1 MSLLKWKKLAKQK
14 TELGNKI
21 NFVHD
26 TILKKQLGEKTSQE
40 SFQKAFKPITTKLD
54 EVAFRNLNIPRL
66 TKKRGKK
73 LGVPDYGIALED
85 EDIPDYGLDDFFD
98 EGLVPENK
106 KQIVPKPPT
115 YEESLKD
122 ILEGKKQIYVD
133 PQYFP
138 EGPQD
143 MPPKYE
149 EDEEIDYALNVEDE
163 AIALKEA
170 EEAAE
175 AEEAEEVSANRI
187 LDHLKLS
194 NYDDIEKQL
203 NQPEMT
209 PLMSRNFLNRKVKD
223 AKIER
228 NRLNGLKAQ
237 VTHKYNKGEMSKAER
252 ALQNKGIDDVR
263 VVLNQ
268 YIKYQ
273 EIQAKMFDDQMKK
286 GSGLKKKKRGGN
298 IVFFNDVKQLLKK
311 LELIVGEIL
320 AGNTSIE
327 MRNTGVAILDML
339 LKTSKINKAQHE
351 KLYKTYFKI

>member
-26 TILKKQLGEKTSQE
+26 TILKNQLGEKTSQE
-40 SFQKAFKPITTKLD
+40 SLQKVFKPITTKLD
-54 EVAFRNLNIPRL
+54 DVMNLPRL
-66 TKKRGKK
+66 TKKRGEK
-73 LGVPDYGIALED
+73 LGVPDYGIAIED

-98 EGLVPENK
+98 EGLVPENE

-122 ILEGKKQIYVD
+122 VLEGKKQIYVD

-138 EGPQD
+138 EEPQD
-143 MPPKYE
+143 MPPEYE
-149 EDEEIDYALNVEDE
+149 EDEEIDYALDEED
-163 AIALKEA
+163 
-170 EEAAE
+170 
-175 AEEAEEVSANRI
+175 SANYI
-187 LDHLKLS
+187 LDDLGLS
-194 NYDDIEKQL
+194 NYDTIEKQI

-209 PLMSRNFLNRKVKD
+209 QKKIKRYVDKKLKD
-223 AKIER
+223 AEFRRKQ
-228 NRLNGLKAQ
+228 LKGYKSQ
-237 VTHKYNKGEMSKAER
+237 VSQAYNKGKINEVQMTLDYKRIDNAR
-252 ALQNKGIDDVR
+252 A
-263 VVLNQ
+263 VLNQ
-268 YIKYQ
+268 YIKHY
-273 EIQAKMFDDQMKK
+273 ENKVKMMK
-286 GSGLKKKKRGGN
+286 GSGLKKRGGN

>member
-26 TILKKQLGEKTSQE
+26 TILKNQLGEKISQE

-54 EVAFRNLNIPRL
+54 DVVLNIPRI

-73 LGVPDYGIALED
+73 LDVPDYGIAIED
-85 EDIPDYGLDDFFD
+85 EDIPDYGLDDFYD
-98 EGLVPENK
+98 EGLVPENE

-115 YEESLKD
+115 YEESLQD

-138 EGPQD
+138 EEPQD
-143 MPPKYE
+143 MPPEYE
-149 EDEEIDYALNVEDE
+149 EDEEIDYALDEEDS
-163 AIALKEA
+163 
-170 EEAAE
+170 
-175 AEEAEEVSANRI
+175 VNMI
-187 LDHLKLS
+187 LDDLGLP

-209 PLMSRNFLNRKVKD
+209 QKRIKRYVDKQLKD
-223 AKIER
+223 AER
-228 NRLNGLKAQ
+228 HQLKGYKSQ
-237 VTHKYNKGEMSKAER
+237 VSQAYNKGKIGEAQKTMDYKR
-252 ALQNKGIDDVR
+252 IDNALA
-263 VVLNQ
+263 VLNQ
-268 YIKYQ
+268 YIKHY
-273 EIQAKMFDDQMKK
+273 ENKVEMMK
-286 GSGLKKKKRGGN
+286 GSGLKKRGGN

>member
-26 TILKKQLGEKTSQE
+26 IILKNQLGEKISQE
-40 SFQKAFKPITTKLD
+40 SFQKAFKPITTKID

-85 EDIPDYGLDDFFD
+85 EDIPDYGLDNLFD
-98 EGLVPENK
+98 DGIRPENE

-122 ILEGKKQIYVD
+122 VLEGKKQIYVN
-133 PQYFP
+133 
-138 EGPQD
+138 PQD
-143 MPPKYE
+143 LPPEYE
-149 EDEEIDYALNVEDE
+149 EDEEIDYALDEED
-163 AIALKEA
+163 
-170 EEAAE
+170 
-175 AEEAEEVSANRI
+175 SANMI
-187 LDHLKLS
+187 LNELGLS

-209 PLMSRNFLNRKVKD
+209 QRKNKKYVNKKLKD
-223 AKIER
+223 AEHKR
-228 NRLNGLKAQ
+228 NQLKGRKTQ
-237 VTHKYNKGEMSKAER
+237 VLLAYKKGDIGEARKTMDYKRIDNAR
-252 ALQNKGIDDVR
+252 A
-263 VVLNQ
+263 VLNQ
-268 YIKYQ
+268 YIKHY
-273 EIQAKMFDDQMKK
+273 ENKVKTME
-286 GSGLKKKKRGGN
+286 GSGLKKRGGN

-351 KLYKTYFKI
+351 KLYKTYFKV

>member
-26 TILKKQLGEKTSQE
+26 TILKNQLGEKTSQE

-54 EVAFRNLNIPRL
+54 DVAFRNLNIPRL

-73 LGVPDYGIALED
+73 QGVPDYGIALED

-98 EGLVPENK
+98 EGLGPENE

-122 ILEGKKQIYVD
+122 VLEGKKQIYVN

-138 EGPQD
+138 EEPQD
-143 MPPKYE
+143 MPPEYE
-149 EDEEIDYALNVEDE
+149 DDEEIDYALDEED
-163 AIALKEA
+163 
-170 EEAAE
+170 
-175 AEEAEEVSANRI
+175 SANMI
-187 LDHLKLS
+187 LDDLGLS
-194 NYDDIEKQL
+194 NYDDIEKQI

-209 PLMSRNFLNRKVKD
+209 QQRIKRYIDKKLESAIKKRHQLKGYKSQVSQSYKKGKMS
-223 AKIER
+223 E
-228 NRLNGLKAQ
+228 AQ
-237 VTHKYNKGEMSKAER
+237 KTMDYKR
-252 ALQNKGIDDVR
+252 IDDAR
-263 VVLNQ
+263 NVLNQ
-268 YIKYQ
+268 FIKHYGNKLK
-273 EIQAKMFDDQMKK
+273 E
-286 GSGLKKKKRGGN
+286 GSGLKKRGGN

>member
-40 SFQKAFKPITTKLD
+40 SLQKVFKPITTKLD
-54 EVAFRNLNIPRL
+54 DVAFRNLNIPRL
-66 TKKRGKK
+66 KKRGRNR
-73 LGVPDYGIALED
+73 GVPDYAVGVED
-85 EDIPDYGLDDFFD
+85 EDGGIPDYGLDDFFD

-138 EGPQD
+138 EEPQD
-143 MPPKYE
+143 LPPEYE
-149 EDEEIDYALNVEDE
+149 EDEEIDYALDEED
-163 AIALKEA
+163 
-170 EEAAE
+170 
-175 AEEAEEVSANRI
+175 SDNMI
-187 LDHLKLS
+187 LDDLGLS

-203 NQPEMT
+203 KQPEMT
-209 PLMSRNFLNRKVKD
+209 PRKIKRYIDKKLTDANIKRNQLKGRKS
-223 AKIER
+223 
-228 NRLNGLKAQ
+228 Q
-237 VTHKYNKGEMSKAER
+237 VSQAYNKGKIGEAQKTMDYKRIDNAR
-252 ALQNKGIDDVR
+252 A
-263 VVLNQ
+263 VLNQ
-268 YIKYQ
+268 YIKHY
-273 EIQAKMFDDQMKK
+273 ENKVETIQ
-286 GSGLKKKKRGGN
+286 GSGIKKRGGN
-298 IVFFNDVKQLLKK
+298 IVFFNDAKQLLKK
-311 LELIVGEIL
+311 LELIVGEIS

>member
-1 MSLLKWKKLAKQK
+1 MSLLEWKKLAKQK

-40 SFQKAFKPITTKLD
+40 SLQKVFKPITTKLD
-54 EVAFRNLNIPRL
+54 DVAFRNLNIPRL
-66 TKKRGKK
+66 KKRGRNR
-73 LGVPDYGIALED
+73 GVPDYAVGVED
-85 EDIPDYGLDDFFD
+85 EDGGIPDYGLDDFFD

-138 EGPQD
+138 EEPQD
-143 MPPKYE
+143 LPPEYE
-149 EDEEIDYALNVEDE
+149 EDEEIDYALDEED
-163 AIALKEA
+163 
-170 EEAAE
+170 
-175 AEEAEEVSANRI
+175 SANKI
-187 LDHLKLS
+187 LDDLGLS

-203 NQPEMT
+203 NKPEM
-209 PLMSRNFLNRKVKD
+209 P
-223 AKIER
+223 KI
-228 NRLNGLKAQ
+228 
-237 VTHKYNKGEMSKAER
+237 
-252 ALQNKGIDDVR
+252 QNKPFLKKKLEAANHKRNQLKGYKSQVSQAYTRGEIGEAQKTMDYKRIDNAR
-263 VVLNQ
+263 AVLNQ
-268 YIKYQ
+268 YIKHYVNKVKTM
-273 EIQAKMFDDQMKK
+273 E
-286 GSGLKKKKRGGN
+286 GSGLKKRGGN
-298 IVFFNDVKQLLKK
+298 IVFFNDAKQLLKK
-311 LELIVGEIL
+311 LELIVGEIS

>member
-1 MSLLKWKKLAKQK
+1 MSLLEWKKLAKQK

-21 NFVHD
+21 NFVHN
-26 TILKKQLGEKTSQE
+26 TILKNQLGEKTSQE
-40 SFQKAFKPITTKLD
+40 SLQKVFKPITTKLD
-54 EVAFRNLNIPRL
+54 DVAFRNLNIPRL
-66 TKKRGKK
+66 KKRGKK

-122 ILEGKKQIYVD
+122 VLEG
-133 PQYFP
+133 
-138 EGPQD
+138 ED
-143 MPPKYE
+143 MPPEYE
-149 EDEEIDYALNVEDE
+149 EDEEIDYALDEEDS
-163 AIALKEA
+163 
-170 EEAAE
+170 
-175 AEEAEEVSANRI
+175 VNMI
-187 LDHLKLS
+187 LDELELS
-194 NYDDIEKQL
+194 NYDDIEKQI

-209 PLMSRNFLNRKVKD
+209 PRKIEKYLNKKLKD
-223 AKIER
+223 ADFRR
-228 NRLNGLKAQ
+228 NQLKGRKSQ
-237 VTHKYNKGEMSKAER
+237 VSQAYNKGKIGEAEKTMKHKR
-252 ALQNKGIDDVR
+252 IDNAR

-268 YIKYQ
+268 YIKHY
-273 EIQAKMFDDQMKK
+273 ENKVEMME
-286 GSGLKKKKRGGN
+286 GSGLKKRGGN

-311 LELIVGEIL
+311 LELIVGEIS

>member
-1 MSLLKWKKLAKQK
+1 MSLLEWKKLAKQK

-26 TILKKQLGEKTSQE
+26 TILKNQLGEKTSQE
-40 SFQKAFKPITTKLD
+40 SLQKVFKPITTKLD
-54 EVAFRNLNIPRL
+54 DVAFRNLNIPRL
-66 TKKRGKK
+66 KKRGRNRD
-73 LGVPDYGIALED
+73 VPDYAVGVED
-85 EDIPDYGLDDFFD
+85 EDGGIPDYGLDNFFD
-98 EGLVPENK
+98 EGLVPENE
-106 KQIVPKPPT
+106 KQIVPKPPA

-138 EGPQD
+138 EEPQD
-143 MPPKYE
+143 LPPEYE
-149 EDEEIDYALNVEDE
+149 EDEEIDYALDEED
-163 AIALKEA
+163 
-170 EEAAE
+170 
-175 AEEAEEVSANRI
+175 SANMI
-187 LDHLKLS
+187 LDDLELS

-209 PLMSRNFLNRKVKD
+209 PRKMKRYIDKKLKD
-223 AKIER
+223 AIKVR
-228 NRLNGLKAQ
+228 NQLKGRKSQASQ
-237 VTHKYNKGEMSKAER
+237 AYNKGNLSEAEKT
-252 ALQNKGIDDVR
+252 LVFKILDNER
-263 VVLNQ
+263 VVVNQ
-268 YIKYQ
+268 YIEHYANKVKTM
-273 EIQAKMFDDQMKK
+273 E
-286 GSGLKKKKRGGN
+286 GSGLNQRGGN
-298 IVFFNDVKQLLKK
+298 IVFFNDAKQLLKK

>member
-1 MSLLKWKKLAKQK
+1 MSLLEWKKLAKQK

-26 TILKKQLGEKTSQE
+26 TILKNQLGEKTSQE
-40 SFQKAFKPITTKLD
+40 SLQKVFKPITTKLD
-54 EVAFRNLNIPRL
+54 DVAFRNLNIPRL
-66 TKKRGKK
+66 KKRGRNR
-73 LGVPDYGIALED
+73 GVPDYAVGVED
-85 EDIPDYGLDDFFD
+85 EDGGIPDYGLDDFFD

-138 EGPQD
+138 EEPQD
-143 MPPKYE
+143 LPPEYE
-149 EDEEIDYALNVEDE
+149 EDEEIDYALDEED
-163 AIALKEA
+163 
-170 EEAAE
+170 
-175 AEEAEEVSANRI
+175 SANKI
-187 LDHLKLS
+187 LDDLGLS

-203 NQPEMT
+203 SKPEMPKIQNK
-209 PLMSRNFLNRKVKD
+209 PLLKKKLEAANHKRNQ
-223 AKIER
+223 
-228 NRLNGLKAQ
+228 LKGYKTNVSKA
-237 VTHKYNKGEMSKAER
+237 YNKGEISEAQKTMDYKRIDNAR
-252 ALQNKGIDDVR
+252 A
-263 VVLNQ
+263 VLNQ
-268 YIKYQ
+268 YIKHYANKVKTM
-273 EIQAKMFDDQMKK
+273 E
-286 GSGLKKKKRGGN
+286 GSGLKKRGGN
-298 IVFFNDVKQLLKK
+298 IVFFNDAKQLLKK
-311 LELIVGEIL
+311 LELIVGEIS

>member
-1 MSLLKWKKLAKQK
+1 MSLLEWKKLAKQK

-26 TILKKQLGEKTSQE
+26 TILKNQLGEKTSQE
-40 SFQKAFKPITTKLD
+40 SLQKVFKPITTKLD
-54 EVAFRNLNIPRL
+54 DVAFMNLNIPRL
-66 TKKRGKK
+66 KKRGRNR
-73 LGVPDYGIALED
+73 GVPDYAVGVED
-85 EDIPDYGLDDFFD
+85 EDGGIPDYGLDDFFD
-98 EGLVPENK
+98 EGLVPENE

-138 EGPQD
+138 EPQD
-143 MPPKYE
+143 MPPEYE
-149 EDEEIDYALNVEDE
+149 DDEEINYALDEEDN
-163 AIALKEA
+163 
-170 EEAAE
+170 
-175 AEEAEEVSANRI
+175 ANMT
-187 LDHLKLS
+187 LDDLDLS

-209 PLMSRNFLNRKVKD
+209 PRKIKRYIDKKLKD
-223 AKIER
+223 AIKVR
-228 NRLNGLKAQ
+228 NQLRGRKSQASQ
-237 VTHKYNKGEMSKAER
+237 AYNKGNLNEAEKT
-252 ALQNKGIDDVR
+252 LVFKILDNER
-263 VVLNQ
+263 VVVNQ
-268 YIKYQ
+268 YIKHYANKVKTM
-273 EIQAKMFDDQMKK
+273 E
-286 GSGLKKKKRGGN
+286 GSGLKKRGGN

-311 LELIVGEIL
+311 LELIVGEIS

>member
-40 SFQKAFKPITTKLD
+40 SLQKVFKPITTKLD
-54 EVAFRNLNIPRL
+54 DVAFRNLNIPRL
-66 TKKRGKK
+66 KKRGRNR
-73 LGVPDYGIALED
+73 GVPDYAVGVED
-85 EDIPDYGLDDFFD
+85 EDGGIPDYGLDDFFD

-138 EGPQD
+138 EEPQD
-143 MPPKYE
+143 MPPEYE
-149 EDEEIDYALNVEDE
+149 EDEEIDYALDEED
-163 AIALKEA
+163 
-170 EEAAE
+170 
-175 AEEAEEVSANRI
+175 SANVI
-187 LDHLKLS
+187 LDELDLS

-209 PLMSRNFLNRKVKD
+209 PRKIKRYIDKKLTDANIKRNQ
-223 AKIER
+223 
-228 NRLNGLKAQ
+228 LKGYKSQ
-237 VTHKYNKGEMSKAER
+237 VSQAYNKGKISEAQKNMDYKRIDNAR
-252 ALQNKGIDDVR
+252 A
-263 VVLNQ
+263 VLNQ
-268 YIKYQ
+268 YIKHY
-273 EIQAKMFDDQMKK
+273 ENKVETIQ
-286 GSGLKKKKRGGN
+286 GSGIKKRGGN

>member
-1 MSLLKWKKLAKQK
+1 MSLLEWKKLAKQK

-26 TILKKQLGEKTSQE
+26 TILKNQLGEKTSQE

-54 EVAFRNLNIPRL
+54 EVALRNLNIPRL
-66 TKKRGKK
+66 IKKRGKK

-98 EGLVPENK
+98 EGLGPENE

-138 EGPQD
+138 EEPQD
-143 MPPKYE
+143 MPPEYE
-149 EDEEIDYALNVEDE
+149 EDEEINYALDEED
-163 AIALKEA
+163 
-170 EEAAE
+170 
-175 AEEAEEVSANRI
+175 SANMI
-187 LDHLKLS
+187 LDELELS

-203 NQPEMT
+203 ERPEM
-209 PLMSRNFLNRKVKD
+209 PKSQIKPFLKKKLEAADHR
-223 AKIER
+223 R
-228 NRLNGLKAQ
+228 QQLKG
-237 VTHKYNKGEMSKAER
+237 HKSQISQAYNKGKIGEAEKTLEYKRIDNKR
-252 ALQNKGIDDVR
+252 A
-263 VVLNQ
+263 VLNQ
-268 YIKYQ
+268 YIKHYKNKV
-273 EIQAKMFDDQMKK
+273 IMMK
-286 GSGLKKKKRGGN
+286 GSGLKKRGGN

-339 LKTSKINKAQHE
+339 LKSSTINKAQHE

>member
-26 TILKKQLGEKTSQE
+26 TILKNQLGEKISQE

-54 EVAFRNLNIPRL
+54 DVAFRNFNIPRL

-73 LGVPDYGIALED
+73 QGVPDYGIAIED

-98 EGLVPENK
+98 EGLGPENE

-122 ILEGKKQIYVD
+122 VLEGKKQIYVN

-138 EGPQD
+138 EEPQD

-149 EDEEIDYALNVEDE
+149 EDEEIDYALDEEDS
-163 AIALKEA
+163 
-170 EEAAE
+170 
-175 AEEAEEVSANRI
+175 VNMI
-187 LDHLKLS
+187 LDDLGLS
-194 NYDDIEKQL
+194 NYDDIEKQI

-209 PLMSRNFLNRKVKD
+209 QQKIKKYVNKKLKYAEYKRNQLKGHKTQVSQACKKGKIGEAQKTLEYKRIDEARYVLNRFIKHY
-223 AKIER
+223 
-228 NRLNGLKAQ
+228 G
-237 VTHKYNKGEMSKAER
+237 NK
-252 ALQNKGIDDVR
+252 
-263 VVLNQ
+263 
-268 YIKYQ
+268 
-273 EIQAKMFDDQMKK
+273 MKE
-286 GSGLKKKKRGGN
+286 GSGLKKRGGN

-320 AGNTSIE
+320 AGNTSIK

-351 KLYKTYFKI
+351 KLYKTYFKV

>member
-40 SFQKAFKPITTKLD
+40 SLQKVFKPITTKLD
-54 EVAFRNLNIPRL
+54 DVAFRNLNIPRL
-66 TKKRGKK
+66 KKRGRNR
-73 LGVPDYGIALED
+73 GVPDYAVGVED
-85 EDIPDYGLDDFFD
+85 EDGGIPDYGLDDFFD

-138 EGPQD
+138 EEPQD
-143 MPPKYE
+143 LPPEYE
-149 EDEEIDYALNVEDE
+149 EDEEIDYALDEED
-163 AIALKEA
+163 
-170 EEAAE
+170 
-175 AEEAEEVSANRI
+175 SANMI
-187 LDHLKLS
+187 LDDLGLS

-203 NQPEMT
+203 ERPEM
-209 PLMSRNFLNRKVKD
+209 PKKQIKPFLKKKVEAANHKRNQLKGRKS
-223 AKIER
+223 
-228 NRLNGLKAQ
+228 Q
-237 VTHKYNKGEMSKAER
+237 VSQEYNKGKIGEAEKT
-252 ALQNKGIDDVR
+252 LKYKKIDNER

-268 YIKYQ
+268 YIKHY
-273 EIQAKMFDDQMKK
+273 ENKVKTME
-286 GSGLKKKKRGGN
+286 GSGLKKRGGN
-298 IVFFNDVKQLLKK
+298 IVFFNDAKQLLKK
-311 LELIVGEIL
+311 LELIVGEIS

>member
-26 TILKKQLGEKTSQE
+26 TILKNQLGEKTSQE
-40 SFQKAFKPITTKLD
+40 SFKKAFKPITTKLD
-54 EVAFRNLNIPRL
+54 DVAFRNLNIPRL
-66 TKKRGKK
+66 TKK
-73 LGVPDYGIALED
+73 LGVPDYGIAIED

-98 EGLVPENK
+98 EGLVPENE

-122 ILEGKKQIYVD
+122 VLEGKKQIYVN

-138 EGPQD
+138 EEPQD
-143 MPPKYE
+143 MPPEYE
-149 EDEEIDYALNVEDE
+149 EDEEIDYALDKED
-163 AIALKEA
+163 
-170 EEAAE
+170 
-175 AEEAEEVSANRI
+175 SANMI
-187 LDHLKLS
+187 LDDLDLS
-194 NYDDIEKQL
+194 NYDDIEKQI

-209 PLMSRNFLNRKVKD
+209 QKKIKLYVNKKLKD
-223 AKIER
+223 AEFKR
-228 NRLNGLKAQ
+228 HQLKGYKSQ
-237 VTHKYNKGEMSKAER
+237 VSQAYNKGKIGEAQKTMDYKRIDNAR
-252 ALQNKGIDDVR
+252 A
-263 VVLNQ
+263 VLNQ
-268 YIKYQ
+268 YIKHY
-273 EIQAKMFDDQMKK
+273 ENKVKMMK
-286 GSGLKKKKRGGN
+286 GSGLKKRGGN

-339 LKTSKINKAQHE
+339 LKSSTINKAQHE

>member
-40 SFQKAFKPITTKLD
+40 SLQKVFKPITTKLD
-54 EVAFRNLNIPRL
+54 DVAFMNLNIPRL
-66 TKKRGKK
+66 KKRGRNR
-73 LGVPDYGIALED
+73 GVPDYAVGVED
-85 EDIPDYGLDDFFD
+85 EDGGIPDYGLDDFFD

-122 ILEGKKQIYVD
+122 ILEGEKQIYVD

-138 EGPQD
+138 EEPQD
-143 MPPKYE
+143 LPPEYE
-149 EDEEIDYALNVEDE
+149 EDEEIDYALDEED
-163 AIALKEA
+163 
-170 EEAAE
+170 
-175 AEEAEEVSANRI
+175 SANMI
-187 LDHLKLS
+187 LDELELS
-194 NYDDIEKQL
+194 NYDDIEKQI

-209 PLMSRNFLNRKVKD
+209 PRKIKRYIVKKLKD
-223 AKIER
+223 AEFRR
-228 NRLNGLKAQ
+228 NQLKGHK
-237 VTHKYNKGEMSKAER
+237 THLSKEYNKGKIGEAEKSLKYKRIDNAR
-252 ALQNKGIDDVR
+252 A
-263 VVLNQ
+263 VLNQ
-268 YIKYQ
+268 YIQHYANKLK
-273 EIQAKMFDDQMKK
+273 E
-286 GSGLKKKKRGGN
+286 GSGLKKRGGN

-311 LELIVGEIL
+311 LELIVGEIS

>member
-1 MSLLKWKKLAKQK
+1 MSLLKWKELAKRK

-26 TILKKQLGEKTSQE
+26 TILKNQLGEKTSQE

-54 EVAFRNLNIPRL
+54 DVAFRNLNIPRL

-73 LGVPDYGIALED
+73 LGVPDYGIAIED

-98 EGLVPENK
+98 EGLVPENE

-122 ILEGKKQIYVD
+122 ILEGKKKIYVD

-138 EGPQD
+138 EEPQD
-143 MPPKYE
+143 MPPEYE
-149 EDEEIDYALNVEDE
+149 EDEDIDYALDEED
-163 AIALKEA
+163 
-170 EEAAE
+170 
-175 AEEAEEVSANRI
+175 SANMI
-187 LDHLKLS
+187 LDDLGLS

-203 NQPEMT
+203 KQPEMT
-209 PLMSRNFLNRKVKD
+209 QKKIKQYVNKNLKD
-223 AKIER
+223 AEFKR
-228 NRLNGLKAQ
+228 HQLKGYKSQ
-237 VTHKYNKGEMSKAER
+237 VSQAYNKGKIGEAQKTMDYKR
-252 ALQNKGIDDVR
+252 IDNAHA
-263 VVLNQ
+263 VLNQ
-268 YIKYQ
+268 YIKHY
-273 EIQAKMFDDQMKK
+273 ENKVKMMK
-286 GSGLKKKKRGGN
+286 GSGIQKRGGN

-311 LELIVGEIL
+311 LELIVGEIA
-320 AGNTSIE
+320 AGNTSVE
-327 MRNTGVAILDML
+327 MRNMGVAILDTL

>member
-1 MSLLKWKKLAKQK
+1 MSLLKWKKLIAKRK

-26 TILKKQLGEKTSQE
+26 TILKNQLGEKTSQE
-40 SFQKAFKPITTKLD
+40 SLQKVFKPITTKLD
-54 EVAFRNLNIPRL
+54 DVAFRNLNIPRL

-73 LGVPDYGIALED
+73 LDVPDYGIALED
-85 EDIPDYGLDDFFD
+85 EDVPDYGLDDFFD

-122 ILEGKKQIYVD
+122 ILEGKKQIYVN

-138 EGPQD
+138 EEPQD
-143 MPPKYE
+143 MPPEYEEYE
-149 EDEEIDYALNVEDE
+149 EDEEIDYALEEEED
-163 AIALKEA
+163 
-170 EEAAE
+170 
-175 AEEAEEVSANRI
+175 SANLI
-187 LDHLKLS
+187 LDDLGLS

-209 PLMSRNFLNRKVKD
+209 QQKIKLYVNKKLKD
-223 AKIER
+223 AGFKRHQLKGHKSQVSQAYKKGKIGE
-228 NRLNGLKAQ
+228 AQ
-237 VTHKYNKGEMSKAER
+237 KTMDYKRIDNAR
-252 ALQNKGIDDVR
+252 A
-263 VVLNQ
+263 VLNQ
-268 YIKYQ
+268 YIKHY
-273 EIQAKMFDDQMKK
+273 ENKVKMMK
-286 GSGLKKKKRGGN
+286 GSGLKKRGGN

-327 MRNTGVAILDML
+327 MKNTGVAILDML
-339 LKTSKINKAQHE
+339 LKTSKINKTQHE

>member
-26 TILKKQLGEKTSQE
+26 TILKNQLGEKISQE

-54 EVAFRNLNIPRL
+54 DVAFRNLNKPRL

-85 EDIPDYGLDDFFD
+85 EDILDYGLDDFFD
-98 EGLVPENK
+98 EGLGPENE

-122 ILEGKKQIYVD
+122 VLEGKKQIYVN

-138 EGPQD
+138 EEPQD
-143 MPPKYE
+143 MPPEYE
-149 EDEEIDYALNVEDE
+149 EDEEIDYALDEED
-163 AIALKEA
+163 
-170 EEAAE
+170 
-175 AEEAEEVSANRI
+175 SANMI
-187 LDHLKLS
+187 LDDLGLS

-203 NQPEMT
+203 SQPEMT
-209 PLMSRNFLNRKVKD
+209 QQKKKLYVDKKLKD
-223 AKIER
+223 AEFKR
-228 NRLNGLKAQ
+228 HQFKGYKTQVLKA
-237 VTHKYNKGEMSKAER
+237 YNKGKMGEAQKTLEYKR
-252 ALQNKGIDDVR
+252 IDDAR
-263 VVLNQ
+263 HVLNRF
-268 YIKYQ
+268 IKHYGNKLK
-273 EIQAKMFDDQMKK
+273 EGF
-286 GSGLKKKKRGGN
+286 GLKKRGGN

-351 KLYKTYFKI
+351 KLYKTYFKV

>member
-1 MSLLKWKKLAKQK
+1 MSLLEWKKLAKQK

-26 TILKKQLGEKTSQE
+26 TILKNQLGEKISQE
-40 SFQKAFKPITTKLD
+40 SFQKVFKPITTKLD
-54 EVAFRNLNIPRL
+54 DVAFRNLNIPRL

-73 LGVPDYGIALED
+73 LGVPDYAVGVED
-85 EDIPDYGLDDFFD
+85 EDGGIPDYGLDDFFD
-98 EGLVPENK
+98 EGLVPENE

-138 EGPQD
+138 EEPQD
-143 MPPKYE
+143 MPPEYE
-149 EDEEIDYALNVEDE
+149 EDEEIDYALEEED
-163 AIALKEA
+163 
-170 EEAAE
+170 
-175 AEEAEEVSANRI
+175 SANMI
-187 LDHLKLS
+187 LDDLGIS
-194 NYDDIEKQL
+194 NYDDIEKRL

-209 PLMSRNFLNRKVKD
+209 QKKIKLYVNKKLKEAEFKRNQLKGYKTNVSKD
-223 AKIER
+223 
-228 NRLNGLKAQ
+228 
-237 VTHKYNKGEMSKAER
+237 YNKGKISEAQKTLDYKRIDNAR
-252 ALQNKGIDDVR
+252 A
-263 VVLNQ
+263 VLNQ
-268 YIKYQ
+268 YIKHYANKVKTM
-273 EIQAKMFDDQMKK
+273 E
-286 GSGLKKKKRGGN
+286 GSGLKKRGGN

-351 KLYKTYFKI
+351 KLYDIFQSLK

>member
-1 MSLLKWKKLAKQK
+1 MSLLKWKELAKRK

-26 TILKKQLGEKTSQE
+26 TILKNQLGEKTSQE
-40 SFQKAFKPITTKLD
+40 SLQKVFKPITTKLD
-54 EVAFRNLNIPRL
+54 DVAFRNLNIPRL
-66 TKKRGKK
+66 KKRGRNR
-73 LGVPDYGIALED
+73 GVPDYGIALED

-98 EGLVPENK
+98 EGLVPENE

-138 EGPQD
+138 EEPQD
-143 MPPKYE
+143 MPPEYE
-149 EDEEIDYALNVEDE
+149 EDEEIDYALDEED
-163 AIALKEA
+163 
-170 EEAAE
+170 
-175 AEEAEEVSANRI
+175 SANMI
-187 LDHLKLS
+187 LDDLGIS
-194 NYDDIEKQL
+194 NYDDIEKRL

-209 PLMSRNFLNRKVKD
+209 QKKIKLYVNKKLKEAEHKRNQLKGYKTNVSKD
-223 AKIER
+223 
-228 NRLNGLKAQ
+228 
-237 VTHKYNKGEMSKAER
+237 YNKGKISEAQKTMDYKRIDNAR
-252 ALQNKGIDDVR
+252 A
-263 VVLNQ
+263 VLNQ
-268 YIKYQ
+268 YIKHY
-273 EIQAKMFDDQMKK
+273 ENKVKMMKV
-286 GSGLKKKKRGGN
+286 SGLKKRGGN
-298 IVFFNDVKQLLKK
+298 IVFFNDVKQLFKK

-351 KLYKTYFKI
+351 KLYKTYFKV

>member
-26 TILKKQLGEKTSQE
+26 TILKNQLGEKTSQE
-40 SFQKAFKPITTKLD
+40 SFQKAFKPITAKLD

-66 TKKRGKK
+66 TKKQ
-73 LGVPDYGIALED
+73 GVPDYGIALED

-98 EGLVPENK
+98 EGLIPENK

-122 ILEGKKQIYVD
+122 VLEGKKQIYVD

-138 EGPQD
+138 EEPQD
-143 MPPKYE
+143 MPPEYE
-149 EDEEIDYALNVEDE
+149 EDEEIDYALDEED
-163 AIALKEA
+163 
-170 EEAAE
+170 
-175 AEEAEEVSANRI
+175 SADMI
-187 LDHLKLS
+187 LDDLGLP
-194 NYDDIEKQL
+194 NYDAIEKQL

-209 PLMSRNFLNRKVKD
+209 QKRIKRYVNKQLKD
-223 AKIER
+223 AEFKR
-228 NRLNGLKAQ
+228 HQLKGYKSQ
-237 VTHKYNKGEMSKAER
+237 VSQAYNKGKIGEAQKTMDYKRIDNAR
-252 ALQNKGIDDVR
+252 A
-263 VVLNQ
+263 VLNQ
-268 YIKYQ
+268 YIKHYGNKV
-273 EIQAKMFDDQMKK
+273 KMME
-286 GSGLKKKKRGGN
+286 GSGLKKRGGN

>member
-40 SFQKAFKPITTKLD
+40 SLQKVFKPITTKLD
-54 EVAFRNLNIPRL
+54 DVAFRNLNIPRL
-66 TKKRGKK
+66 KKRGRNR
-73 LGVPDYGIALED
+73 GVPDYAVGVED
-85 EDIPDYGLDDFFD
+85 EDGGIPDYGLDDFFD

-138 EGPQD
+138 EEPQD
-143 MPPKYE
+143 LPPEYE
-149 EDEEIDYALNVEDE
+149 EDEEIDYALDEED
-163 AIALKEA
+163 
-170 EEAAE
+170 
-175 AEEAEEVSANRI
+175 SANMI
-187 LDHLKLS
+187 LDDLGLS

-203 NQPEMT
+203 ERPEM
-209 PLMSRNFLNRKVKD
+209 PKKQIKPFLKKKVEAANHKRNQLKGRKS
-223 AKIER
+223 
-228 NRLNGLKAQ
+228 Q
-237 VTHKYNKGEMSKAER
+237 VSQEYNKGKIGEAEKT
-252 ALQNKGIDDVR
+252 LKYKKIDNER

-268 YIKYQ
+268 YIKHY
-273 EIQAKMFDDQMKK
+273 ENKVKTME
-286 GSGLKKKKRGGN
+286 GSGLKKRGGN
-298 IVFFNDVKQLLKK
+298 IVFFNDAKQLLKK
-311 LELIVGEIL
+311 LELIVGEIS

-351 KLYKTYFKI
+351 KLYDIFQNLK

>member
-1 MSLLKWKKLAKQK
+1 MSLLEWKKLAKQK

-21 NFVHD
+21 NFIHD
-26 TILKKQLGEKTSQE
+26 TILKNQLGEKISQE
-40 SFQKAFKPITTKLD
+40 SFQKVFKPITTKLD
-54 EVAFRNLNIPRL
+54 DVAFRNLNIPRL
-66 TKKRGKK
+66 KKRGRNR
-73 LGVPDYGIALED
+73 GVPDYAVNIED
-85 EDIPDYGLDDFFD
+85 EDGGIPDYGLDDFFD
-98 EGLVPENK
+98 EGLAPENK

-138 EGPQD
+138 EEPQD
-143 MPPKYE
+143 MPPEYE
-149 EDEEIDYALNVEDE
+149 EDEEIDYALDEED
-163 AIALKEA
+163 
-170 EEAAE
+170 
-175 AEEAEEVSANRI
+175 SADMI
-187 LDHLKLS
+187 LDDLELS

-209 PLMSRNFLNRKVKD
+209 PKKSKKYLNKKVKD
-223 AKIER
+223 AEFRR
-228 NRLNGLKAQ
+228 NQLKGRKSQASQ
-237 VTHKYNKGEMSKAER
+237 AYNKGKISEAQKTLDYKRFDNAR
-252 ALQNKGIDDVR
+252 A
-263 VVLNQ
+263 VLNQ
-268 YIKYQ
+268 YIKHY
-273 EIQAKMFDDQMKK
+273 ENKVKTME
-286 GSGLKKKKRGGN
+286 GSGLKKRGGN

>member
-1 MSLLKWKKLAKQK
+1 MK
-14 TELGNKI
+14 N
-21 NFVHD
+21 
-26 TILKKQLGEKTSQE
+26 QLGEKTSQE

-54 EVAFRNLNIPRL
+54 DVVFRNLNIPRL
-66 TKKRGKK
+66 ANKRGQK

-98 EGLVPENK
+98 EGLVPENE

-122 ILEGKKQIYVD
+122 VLEGKKQIYVN

-138 EGPQD
+138 KEPQDMPLEYEEPQD
-143 MPPKYE
+143 MPPEYE
-149 EDEEIDYALNVEDE
+149 EDEEIDYALDEED
-163 AIALKEA
+163 
-170 EEAAE
+170 
-175 AEEAEEVSANRI
+175 SANAI
-187 LDHLKLS
+187 LDDLGLS
-194 NYDDIEKQL
+194 NYDDIEKQI

-209 PLMSRNFLNRKVKD
+209 QKKIKLYVNKKLKD
-223 AKIER
+223 AEFR
-228 NRLNGLKAQ
+228 RHQLKGYKSQ
-237 VTHKYNKGEMSKAER
+237 VSQAYNKGKIGKAQKTMDYKRIDNAR
-252 ALQNKGIDDVR
+252 A
-263 VVLNQ
+263 VLNQ
-268 YIKYQ
+268 YIKHY
-273 EIQAKMFDDQMKK
+273 ENKVKMMK
-286 GSGLKKKKRGGN
+286 GSGLKKRGGN

>member
-40 SFQKAFKPITTKLD
+40 SLQKVFKPITTKLD
-54 EVAFRNLNIPRL
+54 DVAFMNLNIPRL
-66 TKKRGKK
+66 KKRGRNR
-73 LGVPDYGIALED
+73 GVPDYAVGVED
-85 EDIPDYGLDDFFD
+85 EDGGIPDYGLDDFFD
-98 EGLVPENK
+98 EGLVPENQ

-138 EGPQD
+138 EEPQD
-143 MPPKYE
+143 MPPEYE
-149 EDEEIDYALNVEDE
+149 EDEEIDYALDEED
-163 AIALKEA
+163 
-170 EEAAE
+170 
-175 AEEAEEVSANRI
+175 SANMI
-187 LDHLKLS
+187 LDELELS
-194 NYDDIEKQL
+194 NYDDIEKQI

-209 PLMSRNFLNRKVKD
+209 QRKIKKYVNKKLKEAEFKRNQ
-223 AKIER
+223 
-228 NRLNGLKAQ
+228 LKGYKTNVSKA
-237 VTHKYNKGEMSKAER
+237 YNKGKISEAQKTMDYKRIDNAR
-252 ALQNKGIDDVR
+252 A
-263 VVLNQ
+263 VLNQ
-268 YIKYQ
+268 YIKHY
-273 EIQAKMFDDQMKK
+273 ENKLKE
-286 GSGLKKKKRGGN
+286 GSGLKKRGGN
-298 IVFFNDVKQLLKK
+298 IVFFNDAKQLLKK
-311 LELIVGEIL
+311 LELIVGEIS

>member
-26 TILKKQLGEKTSQE
+26 TILKNQLGEKTSQE
-40 SFQKAFKPITTKLD
+40 SFKKAFKPITTKLD
-54 EVAFRNLNIPRL
+54 DVAFRNLNIPRL
-66 TKKRGKK
+66 TKK
-73 LGVPDYGIALED
+73 LGVSDYAIPLED
-85 EDIPDYGLDDFFD
+85 EVPDYGLDDFFD
-98 EGLVPENK
+98 EGLGPENE
-106 KQIVPKPPT
+106 KQIVPKPST

-122 ILEGKKQIYVD
+122 VLEGKKQTYVN

-138 EGPQD
+138 EEPQD
-143 MPPKYE
+143 MPPEYE
-149 EDEEIDYALNVEDE
+149 EDEEIDYALDEEDN
-163 AIALKEA
+163 
-170 EEAAE
+170 
-175 AEEAEEVSANRI
+175 ANMT
-187 LDHLKLS
+187 LDDLGLS

-209 PLMSRNFLNRKVKD
+209 QQKIKLYVNKKLKD
-223 AKIER
+223 AEFKR
-228 NRLNGLKAQ
+228 HQLKGYKSQ
-237 VTHKYNKGEMSKAER
+237 VSQAYNKGKIGEAQKTIDYKRIDNAR
-252 ALQNKGIDDVR
+252 A
-263 VVLNQ
+263 VLNQ
-268 YIKYQ
+268 YIKHY
-273 EIQAKMFDDQMKK
+273 ENKVKMKK
-286 GSGLKKKKRGGN
+286 GSGLKKRGGN